1 MNLHTELPVLL
12 ILFSPLL
19 AAIISLAGKYLP
31 SRYSELP
38 AFVIWLIGSL
48 LALRLSLH
56 TVLAGGALQYSL
68 GGWAEP
74 LGISLEVN
82 GVTWIATL
90 TDVLIASA
98 AWLCTRKYRQFN
110 SLFYFFFF
118 MALFSLQGVLCTRDI
133 FNLFV
138 WFEVLS
144 LSSFVL
150 ISYDRSIVAR
160 LAAIRYLLISSTSI
174 LLFLVGVWIMY
185 RMTGVLSLEE
195 ISLRLAEITS
205 TASVENYRPAI
216 GLAVVL
222 MTGGILTRAAVVPFH
237 TWLPDAHSAAP
248 YQVSALLSGFVIKA
262 PMLAL
267 WKIFSFISLQ
277 RILYGLI
284 WVGAVCA
291 LWGVLAAMVQKD
303 AKKLLGY
310 HSVSQMGYIVAAFG
324 AGGEIGRS
332 AALFYIIAHALF
344 KSLLF
349 FTVGNVTTRAGTR
362 DVYKLRGLV
371 RRFPLQAGFYFI
383 AAASIAGVPFFAGFT
398 GKLLVAK
405 SLYGHPAY
413 TLLLLAG
420 AGTAASFV
428 KLSGIFVGRPSFP
441 GNGYTI
447 DDEASGD
454 TGSGNAASG
463 DTASTFLGM
472 GIIAAGCLLMGILP
486 TAVHGFLLRLAVSS
500 APGLSGTLEIAGS
513 QGAILTPASPLS
525 GWYSTSN
532 LLKAFITLAAGFVIS
547 CFLLSTHGKK
557 LSHRIRRLRV
567 GLNGSLRLVTA
578 GFVLLILFGTWG
590 YW

>member
-38 AFVIWLIGSL
+38 SFLIWLTGSL
-48 LALRLSLH
+48 LALRLSLPA
-56 TVLAGGALQYSL
+56 VISGGALQYSL

-98 AWLCTRKYRQFN
+98 AWLCTRRHRQFN
-110 SLFYFFFF
+110 YLFYFFFF

-150 ISYDRSIVAR
+150 ISYDRSLVSR

-174 LLFLVGVWIMY
+174 LLFLVGVWILY
-185 RMTGVLSLEE
+185 RLTGVLSLEE
-195 ISLRLAEITS
+195 IAVRLAELQT
-205 TASVENYRPAI
+205 TAADGSYRPAVA
-216 GLAVVL
+216 LAIVL

-267 WKIFSFISLQ
+267 WKIFSFITLQ
-277 RILYGLI
+277 RVLDGLI

-349 FTVGNVTTRAGTR
+349 FTVGNVTSRAGTR
-362 DVYKLRGLV
+362 DVYTLRGLA
-371 RRFPLQAGFYFI
+371 RSFPLQTVLYCI

-398 GKLLVAK
+398 GKLLVAT
-405 SLYGHPAY
+405 SLYGHSAY
-413 TLLLLAG
+413 TLLMLAG
-420 AGTAASFV
+420 VGTAASFV
-428 KLSGIFVGRPSFP
+428 KLSGIFTGRSSLSAASTVPLSTE
-441 GNGYTI
+441 GDT
-447 DDEASGD
+447 ASGD
-454 TGSGNAASG
+454 TSPDYNASG
-463 DTASTFLGM
+463 DTAAAFLGM
-472 GIIAAGCLLMGILP
+472 SIIAAGCLLMGILP
-486 TAVHGFLLRLAVSS
+486 TAVHGFLLQLAVPAAS
-500 APGLSGTLEIAGS
+500 ALHQSAIAIPADEIF
-513 QGAILTPASPLS
+513 T
-525 GWYSTSN
+525 GWYSASN
-532 LLKAFITLAAGFVIS
+532 LFKAFITLAAGAGIS
-547 CFLLSTHGKK
+547 LFLFSPHGKT
-557 LSHRIRRLRV
+557 LSHRIRGWAV

-590 YW
+590 FW

>member
-19 AAIISLAGKYLP
+19 AAVISLAGKYLP

-38 AFVIWLIGSL
+38 AFLIWLLGSL
-48 LALRLSLH
+48 LALRLSLP
-56 TVLAGGALQYSL
+56 TVIAGSSLQYSL

-74 LGISLEVN
+74 LGINLEVN
-82 GVTWIATL
+82 GLTWIATL

-98 AWLCTRKYRQFN
+98 AWLCTRKYREFN

-118 MALFSLQGVLCTRDI
+118 MALFSLQGILCTRDI

-150 ISYDRSIVAR
+150 ISYDRSLVSR

-174 LLFLVGVWIMY
+174 LLFLVGVWVIY
-185 RMTGVLSLEE
+185 RLTGVLSLEA
-195 ISLRLAEITS
+195 IAVRLAELQS
-205 TASVENYRPAI
+205 TAPDVNYRPAI
-216 GLAVVL
+216 GLAIVL
-222 MTGGILTRAAVVPFH
+222 MTGGILVRAAVVPFH

-277 RILYGLI
+277 RVLDGLI
-284 WVGAVCA
+284 WIGTVCA

-324 AGGEIGRS
+324 AGGAIGRS

-349 FTVGNVTTRAGTR
+349 FTVGNVTSRAGTR
-362 DVYKLRGLV
+362 DVYRLRGLA
-371 RRFPLQAGFYFI
+371 RSFPLQAFFYFI
-383 AAASIAGVPFFAGFT
+383 AAASIAGVPFFAGYT

-428 KLSGIFVGRPSFP
+428 KLSGIFIGRP
-441 GNGYTI
+441 
-447 DDEASGD
+447 ASIEGPS
-454 TGSGNAASG
+454 TAG
-463 DTASTFLGM
+463 DTAEGNTAGALLGM
-472 GIIAAGCLLMGILP
+472 GIVAAGCLLLGVFP
-486 TAVHGFLLRLAVSS
+486 TALHGFLLQLTVSS
-500 APGLSGTLEIAGS
+500 SPEVLGTPIPPFA
-513 QGAILTPASPLS
+513 
-525 GWYSTSN
+525 GWYSSSH
-532 LLKAFITLAAGFVIS
+532 LLKSFITLAVGSGIS
-547 CFLLSTHGKK
+547 FFLVSQYGKK
-557 LSHRIRRLRV
+557 ISHRFRALRV

-578 GFVLLILFGTWG
+578 GFVLLILFGTRGFW
-590 YW
+590 